1 MKMRIQFMLAV
12 LVTGVLGCNGNVPPD
27 DQKSQTSV
35 ESHDH
40 DHDHE
45 KRDGHSNEDGTPVD
59 HSQAGHAHGVGPHG
73 GVIADWGGGKFHV
86 ELIFDQTNKSATA
99 FILGTDEK
107 TPVSIDAKTIE
118 VSLKQPA
125 VSITLTA
132 EAQST
137 DQAGKASKFVGSS
150 DELGTTASPAGAITG
165 VVDGTPYTGEFK

>member
-1 MKMRIQFMLAV
+1 MHIQFVLAV
-12 LVTGVLGCNGNVPPD
+12 LVTGVLGCNGNVPTD
-27 DQKSQTSV
+27 DQASQTSV

-40 DHDHE
+40 DPE
-45 KRDGHSNEDGTPVD
+45 ESGGHSNENGMPVD

-73 GVIADWGGGKFHV
+73 GVVADWGGGKFHV

-99 FILGTDEK
+99 YILGTDEK

-137 DQAGKASKFVGSS
+137 DQAGNASKFVGSS
-150 DELGTTASPAGAITG
+150 DELGMTASPAGAITG